1 MGPLDRPEGDD
12 GYGMTGFDAFA
23 IIVILASA
31 AAGWVRGGTR
41 ELVTLLGFVL
51 AAFVALVALP
61 FTGPLGRSLVNPDWA
76 GSIAA
81 AVVTFLIVY
90 FAIRIFGSMLSKRAQ
105 AHPHLG
111 GIDRFFGI
119 LIGAGR
125 SLVLLGAIHLVIVAA
140 MPGERTPRW
149 LSEATLQPVSAGA
162 ARAIQIVLPGIGRG
176 ADAIAPVLDSSVRR
190 GFSDDQAL
198 PSPQTSP
205 NSRPSAAP

>member
-1 MGPLDRPEGDD
+1 
-12 GYGMTGFDAFA
+12 MTGFDAFA

-41 ELVTLLGFVL
+41 EIITLLSFVL
-51 AAFVALVALP
+51 AAFIALVALP
-61 FTGPLGRSLVNPDWA
+61 FTGPIGRSLVDPDWA

-81 AVVTFLIVY
+81 AVVSFLLIY
-90 FAIRIFGSMLSKRAQ
+90 FGIRIFGSFLSKRAQ
-105 AHPHLG
+105 AHPQLG
-111 GIDRFFGI
+111 GVDRFIGI

-149 LSEATLQPVSAGA
+149 LSEAVVHPLSEGA

-176 ADAIAPVLDSSVRR
+176 ADAIAPVVDSSVRR
-190 GFSDDQAL
+190 GFSDDEAL